1 MIMFSLIPKGK
12 CLSVSNKIGTLFFIT
27 LLELPNSSG
36 FCFKDKNCANLKLI
50 MNIVTRANNL
60 EITPALRDYLDKRL
74 GSLSK
79 LVKSGHNENIETRV
93 ELGRISFH
101 HRKGEVYFAEINLR
115 LGKNL
120 LRAHQESISIY
131 SAIDEAKDELRT
143 ELLKFKGKRETIL
156 RRGARSVGK
165 LFRISPLARFR
176 KK

>member
-1 MIMFSLIPKGK
+1 
-12 CLSVSNKIGTLFFIT
+12 
-27 LLELPNSSG
+27 
-36 FCFKDKNCANLKLI
+36 
-50 MNIVTRANNL
+50 MNIIVRANNL

-79 LVKSGHNENIETRV
+79 LVHSGHNENIETRV
-93 ELGRISFH
+93 ELGRSSAH

-120 LRAHQESISIY
+120 LRARQESISIY

-165 LFRISPLARFR
+165 LFRLSPLAR
-176 KK
+176 